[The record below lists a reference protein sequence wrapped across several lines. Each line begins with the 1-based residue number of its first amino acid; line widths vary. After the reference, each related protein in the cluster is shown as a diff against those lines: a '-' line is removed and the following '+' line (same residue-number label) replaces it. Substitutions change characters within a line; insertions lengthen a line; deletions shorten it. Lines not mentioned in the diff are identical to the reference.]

1 MEFREFLYAKYKEIE
16 ECKELIS
23 YIQNSYENFGVIG
36 SNSYILIQLI
46 SNKIN
51 ILKNLQYFNYNTTL
65 SNLEII
71 DNEIYMQIEILKKET
86 KINSK
91 DENLENLQ
99 EDNKKDLVKE
109 FNIEDFIKKHMD
121 KKFNNFITSTL
132 RQFLAIFK
140 NIPLV
145 ILICF
150 IVGLIPFAIY
160 FFIELKDVPNM
171 NGSDIFYFMI
181 MSGVAGLI
189 YLVLFLLFP
198 FLYFGIVEVFSSDYK
213 NYKNIRWYL
222 IISNIV
228 AVALELLG
236 IFVIFMINK
245 ENYFNFIVFGI
256 AIFVSLVTFIIY
268 KNKISAGKNIVFM
281 VCILISTFFTSI
293 MLFITVLVDY
303 YMLIL
308 AIDDNPISGICI
320 VFYIILIIL
329 IYHSFY
335 KKDIFIFRL
344 STYIFIFFNLL
355 FLLPMLG
362 RDLMS
367 RLNFGNISFS
377 HIILSK
383 QVKEYIP
390 SNLIY
395 KQDNIKVISYED
407 NSLTFNC
414 NSYKNKSENIS
425 QNCITFKDSNSKMI
439 NTNNKELKFKDG
451 ALTFKNNTHKEQ
463 IEANATILK
472 NCLTYIKE
480 NNETIELYNITA
492 LSILG
497 KFWYL
502 ETICG
507 DKFKISSE
515 FIKSGVK
522 KQ

>member
-1 MEFREFLYAKYKEIE
+1 MEFREFLYAKDKEIE

-23 YIQNSYENFGVIG
+23 YIQNSYENFGEIG

-51 ILKNLQYFNYNTTL
+51 ILKNLQYFNHNTTL

-86 KINSK
+86 KSTSK
-91 DENLENLQ
+91 DKNLENLQ
-99 EDNKKDLVKE
+99 EDNKKNLVKE
-109 FNIEDFIKKHMD
+109 FNMEDFIKKHRN
-121 KKFNNFITSTL
+121 KKFNNFIISTL
-132 RQFLAIFK
+132 KQFLAIFK

-160 FFIELKDVPNM
+160 FFIELKDVPSM

-213 NYKNIRWYL
+213 NYKNIRWSL
-222 IISNIV
+222 ILSNIV
-228 AVALELLG
+228 AVTLELFG

-245 ENYFNFIVFGI
+245 ENYFNFIIFGI

-268 KNKISAGKNIVFM
+268 QYKNKISARKNIVFM
-281 VCILISTFFTSI
+281 VCILIFTSI
-293 MLFITVLVDY
+293 MLFIAVFFNY
-303 YMLIL
+303 NMLIL
-308 AIDDNPISGICI
+308 AVDDNPISSICI

-329 IYHSFY
+329 IYHSFC
-335 KKDIFIFRL
+335 KKDIFIFKL
-344 STYIFIFFNLL
+344 SAYIFIFFNLL
-355 FLLPMLG
+355 FLLPILG

-414 NSYKNKSENIS
+414 NSYKNKSKNIS

-439 NTNNKELKFKDG
+439 NTNNKEFKFKDG
-451 ALTFKNNTHKEQ
+451 ALTFKNNAHKEQ

-480 NNETIELYNITA
+480 NNETIELHNITA

>member
-1 MEFREFLYAKYKEIE
+1 MEFREFLYAKDKEIE

-23 YIQNSYENFGVIG
+23 YIQNSYENFGEIG

-109 FNIEDFIKKHMD
+109 FNMEDFIKKHMD

-132 RQFLAIFK
+132 KQFLAIFK

-171 NGSDIFYFMI
+171 NGFDIFYFMI

-222 IISNIV
+222 ILSNIV
-228 AVALELLG
+228 AVLG
-236 IFVIFMINK
+236 VFVIFMINK
-245 ENYFNFIVFGI
+245 ENYFSFIVLGI
-256 AIFVSLVTFIIY
+256 ILIFLVIFIFY
-268 KNKISAGKNIVFM
+268 QNKNKISARKNIELM
-281 VCILISTFFTSI
+281 VYILISTFFTSI
-293 MLFITVLVDY
+293 MLFIAVFVDY

-308 AIDDNPISGICI
+308 AVDDNPISSICI
-320 VFYIILIIL
+320 VFYIVLIIF
-329 IYHSFY
+329 IYIGIY
-335 KKDIFIFRL
+335 KKDIFIFKL
-344 STYIFIFFNLL
+344 SVYIFIFFNLL

-414 NSYKNKSENIS
+414 NSYKNKSKNIS

-439 NTNNKELKFKDG
+439 NTNNKEFKFKDG
-451 ALTFKNNTHKEQ
+451 ALTFKNNTRKEQ

-480 NNETIELYNITA
+480 NNETIELHNITA

-522 KQ
+522 K